1 MPTRSDCANSPELPL
16 AEGLRPVTAVES
28 AAQAIAQAILT
39 APLPAA
45 SVLDESCPVR
55 YHFESQG
62 ALHRH
67 LAVRPFFIPHPRLAC
82 APGDRVI
89 VEVDFEGAVE
99 QSLLRGRVIA
109 RQPDGL
115 TLDLAFTHP
124 TAWWDAHGGQPRR
137 NRRRLGCDLF
147 AEVQPKKGPHWFC
160 RAVDIGEGG
169 VRLATGLFQSLLA
182 GDHTTVTLT
191 AADPALHPVRLE
203 GRVAWAWGREAG
215 VAVAESSPELRALVD
230 AVASRWQT
238 AEEVRHAKGCHCETG
253 QRQP

>member
-1 MPTRSDCANSPELPL
+1 MPTRSDLTNSPDLPL
-16 AEGLRPVTAVES
+16 AEGLRSASPVQSAVEPIVTMPPP
-28 AAQAIAQAILT
+28 QGL
-39 APLPAA
+39 A

-67 LAVRPFFIPHPRLAC
+67 LAARPFFIPHPQLAC
-82 APGDRVI
+82 APGGRVI
-89 VEVDFEGAVE
+89 VEVDFAGAVE

-137 NRRRLGCDLF
+137 NTRRLGCDLF
-147 AEVQPKKGPHWFC
+147 AEVQPKKGAHWFC

-191 AADPALHPVRLE
+191 AADPSIQPVRLE

-215 VAVAESSPELRALVD
+215 VAVEVASPELRALVD

-238 AEEVRHAKGCHCETG
+238 AEEVQHQKGCHCASRP
-253 QRQP
+253 RQP

>member
-1 MPTRSDCANSPELPL
+1 MPTRSDLTNSPESDL
-16 AEGLRPVTAVES
+16 ADALRKASSVDSVAQISSSPPPV
-28 AAQAIAQAILT
+28 I
-39 APLPAA
+39 A

-67 LAVRPFFIPHPRLAC
+67 LATRPFFIPHPQLPC
-82 APGDRVI
+82 ALGARVI
-89 VEVDFEGAVE
+89 VEVDFAGAVE
-99 QSLLRGRVIA
+99 PSLLRGRVIA
-109 RQPDGL
+109 QKPDGL
-115 TLDLAFTHP
+115 ALDLAFTHP

-147 AEVQPKKGPHWFC
+147 AEVQPKKGAHWFC

-169 VRLATGLFQSLLA
+169 VRLATGPFQSLLA
-182 GDHTTVTLT
+182 GDRATVTLS
-191 AADPALHPVRLE
+191 AADPAVQPVQID

-215 VAVAESSPELRALVD
+215 VAVEEASADLRALVD
-230 AVASRWQT
+230 AVASRWLT
-238 AEEVRHAKGCHCETG
+238 AHEVQHGKGCHCETG